1 MAGNGLSG
9 SDSTTTINFHIS
21 RRNDNKRS
29 FIDGPRNFRME
40 ALSSDSSN
48 SPRQGMKSKGKK
60 IVDGSDG
67 LEMDPELS
75 FRITFRKIGAGL
87 ANLGNTCFLNSVLQ
101 CLTYTEPLAAYLQS
115 GNHQNSCRK
124 SGFCA
129 LCAIQKHVSRA
140 LQSPGRILAP
150 KEIVSNLR
158 CISRSFRNS
167 RQEDAHEYMVNLLES
182 MHKCCLPSGVPSESP
197 SAYDKS
203 LVHKIFGGR
212 LRSQV
217 KCTQCS
223 FSSNKFD
230 PFIDLSLEI
239 IKADSLCRAL
249 AHFTAKEQ
257 LDGGEKQ
264 YNCQQCKQKVR
275 AHKQLTIDK
284 APFVLTIHL
293 KRFGSYLVGQKI
305 DKRIHFGPTLDLK
318 PFVTDPYDRNLNY
331 TLYGVLVHAG
341 WSTHSGHYYC
351 FVRTSSGMWYS
362 LDDNQVVQVSE
373 RKVLEQKAYM
383 LFYYRDNRNI
393 GSKKPDYKENVTT
406 NAMGRTMSSGV
417 KQESKEA
424 IHSAQTNT
432 MIDIKASSVAVA
444 QRDSIT
450 AALSPKNS
458 DKDCPSEVISGL
470 TTAQHPTPKK
480 DPLSGLSSRLPPLKD
495 SLKTFPVVSRED
507 GDYRNCRDGTEY
519 VAGKDSSNLVGN
531 IPAGRA
537 QMSPK
542 ENLDEVVAIS
552 SDCCTLQRSSGT
564 TLVKEDPSKINGGVS
579 GLDPSVRS
587 NEQILPLLSSS
598 STNGENCQG
607 MKDIQSAESSGLPNR
622 TSVQKNVP
630 TGKHIKQ
637 MKKLTKY
644 PMMKMQLSS
653 NIFMAASLR
662 VRKKKYKRN
671 KKCIS
676 ETRHLREKILVDV
689 SGTPLDLHPS
699 TCKGYQPSGSMAISQ
714 RKVKKAKSKKNKKS
728 GVNNLVLNSNC
739 NSEMSVTHGEVAKGD
754 GQNCDVRTHQSL
766 KSCKTGSEA
775 KQWNVR
781 HDENSKDSTKES
793 MQKGLMGM
801 LTRGL
806 EETIVARWDEI
817 ESQSLQMEDTS
828 CVNNFAI
835 GYVADE
841 WNNEYDQGRRKKIR
855 RLKHNFNKQNPFQEI
870 ATMNTKVKR
879 ARIDSSSSGNRPFR
893 I

>member
-1 MAGNGLSG
+1 M
-9 SDSTTTINFHIS
+9 
-21 RRNDNKRS
+21 
-29 FIDGPRNFRME
+29 
-40 ALSSDSSN
+40 
-48 SPRQGMKSKGKK
+48 
-60 IVDGSDG
+60 
-67 LEMDPELS
+67 
-75 FRITFRKIGAGL
+75 

-115 GNHQNSCRK
+115 GKHQTSCRT

-140 LQSPGRILAP
+140 LQSPGRIVAP

-197 SAYDKS
+197 IAYDKS

-212 LRSQV
+212 LCSQV

-239 IKADSLCRAL
+239 IKADSLCKAL

-275 AHKQLTIDK
+275 AHKQLTIHK

-341 WSTHSGHYYC
+341 WSTDSGHYYC

-393 GSKKPDYKENVTT
+393 GSKKSDYKENVTT
-406 NAMGRTMSSGV
+406 NAMGRTMSSSV
-417 KQESKEA
+417 KKESFEA
-424 IHSAQTNT
+424 IQSAQTNT
-432 MIDIKASSVAVA
+432 ILDNKASSVAVA
-444 QRDSIT
+444 QRDSIN
-450 AALSPKNS
+450 AALSLKNL
-458 DKDCPSEVISGL
+458 DKDCPSEVVSGL

-480 DPLSGLSSRLPPLKD
+480 DPLFGLSSRLPPLED
-495 SLKTFPVVSRED
+495 SLKTVFVASRED
-507 GDYRNCRDGTEY
+507 GDCMPQQDLSGTGSVKLQNTVNTSDVILVKCGSDRNCKDGADY
-519 VAGKDSSNLVGN
+519 VAGKDSSNSVGN
-531 IPAGRA
+531 LPAGRA
-537 QMSPK
+537 HMSPRK
-542 ENLDEVVAIS
+542 NPDSVVPIS
-552 SDCCTLQRSSGT
+552 SNCCTLQRSSGI
-564 TLVKEDPSKINGGVS
+564 TLVKEDPGKINGGVS
-579 GLDPSVRS
+579 GLDPCVRS
-587 NEQILPLLSSS
+587 KEQILPLLSSS

-607 MKDIQSAESSGLPNR
+607 MKNIQSAESSGLPNR

-637 MKKLTKY
+637 MKKLKKY

-662 VRKKKYKRN
+662 VRKKKHKRN

-676 ETRHLREKILVDV
+676 ETRHPSEKILVDV
-689 SGTPLDLHPS
+689 NGIPLDLQPS

-714 RKVKKAKSKKNKKS
+714 RKVKKAKKSKKNKKS
-728 GVNNLVLNSNC
+728 EVSNLVSNSNG
-739 NSEMSVTHGEVAKGD
+739 NSGMGVTHGEVAKGD
-754 GQNCDVRTHQSL
+754 GQNCDVLTHQSL
-766 KSCKTGSEA
+766 KNCKPGSEA
-775 KQWNVR
+775 NQWNVR
-781 HDENSKDSTKES
+781 RDNNSKDNTKES
-793 MQKGLMGM
+793 MQNGLMGM

-817 ESQSLQMEDTS
+817 ESQSLQMKDTS

-841 WNNEYDQGRRKKIR
+841 WNNDYDQGRRKRIR
-855 RLKHNFNKQNPFQEI
+855 RLKHDFSKQNPFQEI
-870 ATMNTKVKR
+870 ATMDTKVKR
-879 ARIDSSSSGNRPFR
+879 ARIDRSSSGNRPFR